1 MTLTA
6 IQLDSIIDRKSYPPK
21 RDDLLKTINLTLGK
35 FDIQT
40 PLRIAMYLAQVIYE
54 TDGFKFFTALGS
66 FEYFR
71 QYDGLMGNTE
81 PGDGAESRGRGF
93 IQITGKHNYTL
104 AGKALGL
111 DLAHNPDKSAEL
123 DIGARTAGWFWSEH
137 DLNDLADQGDIVAV
151 TKRINGGTNV
161 LEDRIGWYLKTT
173 SVLIS
178 ATATV

>member
-6 IQLDSIIDRKSYPPK
+6 IQLDSIIDRKSYQPK
-21 RDDLLKTINLTLGK
+21 RDDLLKAINLTLRE

-40 PLRIAMYLAQVIYE
+40 PLRIAMYLAQVIHE
-54 TDGFKFFTALGS
+54 TGGFKFFTALGS
-66 FEYFR
+66 CEYFK

-81 PGDGAESRGRGF
+81 PCDSAKFRGRGF

-111 DLAHNPDKSAEL
+111 DLVHNPDEAAEL
-123 DIGARTAGWFWSEH
+123 DTEARIAGWFWSEH
-137 DLNDLADQGDIVAV
+137 ELNDLADLGDIVAV
-151 TKRINGGTNV
+151 TKRINGGTNG

-173 SVLIS
+173 SVLIP